1 MGSSAGAAAILGNPV
16 SVQSEENRV
25 NNNNS
30 IPAPTQSSLERD
42 VGDARPPN
50 TLDKDRAA
58 IRPGSDLMVQ
68 VLKDLNIEY
77 IAANP
82 ASSFEALQESIVNYG
97 SPPNTYPELIT
108 ALHEESAVDMAHGYA
123 KSQGH
128 PMAVMLHGTVGLQ
141 HAAMA
146 IYQCYHDKTPVLIIV
161 GRDDTFFR
169 QEQTANDI
177 AGLTRAFTKWDS
189 QPESLE
195 SALSDIQRAFNEAI
209 TPPMGPTVVVLDTH
223 IQKEEAGNLVIPN
236 YQSPVFK
243 KISRNQARKIAKDLL
258 EAENPRLHVGR
269 LRTPEGIADAV
280 RLAELTGSSV
290 RTSATAG
297 PMSFPERHP
306 LCGNGGNIDH
316 DYILGLESDGKDTSI
331 QGPTLLSNAANR
343 DVTNIG
349 FGFIREPVIPPRR
362 DLSGKNDITADAES
376 SLPLIINEF
385 ETISSSDPNKVISNR
400 IESYSKENLN
410 TYQDELKKTLE
421 KKRKGWNSS
430 PVSLARLY
438 SELWPMI
445 KDLDWCLSSPTVFSS
460 RHHVGM
466 WDHNKP
472 YSYLGMH
479 GAGGIGYCIGA
490 SAGAGLA
497 AKKRERIVINIQCDG
512 DLNYTPGSLWT
523 AAHHKLPVL
532 TIMHNNR
539 GYHQEVMYLHYM
551 AGVRGRGTD
560 RMHIGTTLRDPFIDY
575 AKLAEAY
582 GMNSEGPIE
591 NPDDLKAAFSRG
603 IRSVLDGEPY
613 LIDVITEPR

>member
-42 VGDARPPN
+42 VGDTRPPN
-50 TLDKDRAA
+50 ILDKDRAA

-209 TPPMGPTVVVLDTH
+209 TPPMGPTIVVLDTH

-316 DYILGLESDGKDTSI
+316 DYILGLESDGKDASI
-331 QGPTLLSNAANR
+331 QGPTLLSNAAHR
-343 DVTNIG
+343 DLTNIG

-497 AKKRERIVINIQCDG
+497 AKKRGRIVINIQCDG

>member
-42 VGDARPPN
+42 VGDTRPPN
-50 TLDKDRAA
+50 ILDKDRAA

-243 KISRNQARKIAKDLL
+243 KISRNQAKKIAKDLL

-343 DVTNIG
+343 DLTNIG

>member
-16 SVQSEENRV
+16 QVQSKENRI
-25 NNNNS
+25 NKNNS

-42 VGDARPPN
+42 VGDTRPPN
-50 TLDKDRAA
+50 IVDKDRAA

-97 SPPNTYPELIT
+97 TPPNTYPELIT

-209 TPPMGPTVVVLDTH
+209 TPPMGPTVVVVDTH

-243 KISRNQARKIAKDLL
+243 KISKNQARKIAKDLL

-269 LRTPEGIADAV
+269 LRTPEGIADAI

-290 RTSATAG
+290 RTSATGG

-343 DVTNIG
+343 DLTNIG
-349 FGFIREPVIPPRR
+349 FGFIRDPVIPPRR

-385 ETISSSDPNKVISNR
+385 ETINSSDSEVISNR
-400 IESYSKENLN
+400 IDSYSKENLN

-460 RHHVGM
+460 RHHIGM
-466 WDHNKP
+466 WDHDKP

>member
-16 SVQSEENRV
+16 QVQSKENRI
-25 NNNNS
+25 NKNNS

-42 VGDARPPN
+42 VGDTRPPN
-50 TLDKDRAA
+50 IVDKDRAA

-97 SPPNTYPELIT
+97 TPPNTYPELIT

-209 TPPMGPTVVVLDTH
+209 TPPMGPTVVVVDTH

-243 KISRNQARKIAKDLL
+243 KISKNQARKIAKDLL

-269 LRTPEGIADAV
+269 LRTPEGIADAI

-290 RTSATAG
+290 RTSATGG

-343 DVTNIG
+343 DLTNIG

-385 ETISSSDPNKVISNR
+385 ETINSSDSEVISNR
-400 IESYSKENLN
+400 IDSYSKENLN

-460 RHHVGM
+460 RHHIGM
-466 WDHNKP
+466 WDHDKP

-591 NPDDLKAAFSRG
+591 NPDDLKAAFNRG

>member
-1 MGSSAGAAAILGNPV
+1 LGSSAGAAAILGNPV
-16 SVQSEENRV
+16 PVQSKENRI
-25 NNNNS
+25 NKNNS

-42 VGDARPPN
+42 VGDTRPPN
-50 TLDKDRAA
+50 IIDKDRAA

-97 SPPNTYPELIT
+97 TPPNTYPELIT

-209 TPPMGPTVVVLDTH
+209 TPPMGPTVVVVDTH

-243 KISRNQARKIAKDLL
+243 KISKNQARKIAKDLL

-269 LRTPEGIADAV
+269 LRTPEGIADAI

-290 RTSATAG
+290 RTSATGG

-343 DVTNIG
+343 DLTNIG

-385 ETISSSDPNKVISNR
+385 ETINSSDSEVISNR
-400 IESYSKENLN
+400 IDSYSKENLN

-460 RHHVGM
+460 RHHIGM
-466 WDHNKP
+466 WDHDKP